1 MQISTADETHYPN
14 LELRM
19 WRLCEPNLKLVMRVC
34 SLFIAFTLITTQV
47 LMATTTRN
55 GQDAKVT
62 LELKGESLESAL
74 RKIEKLS
81 PYRFVYRSEEVSQVA
96 NLTLAKAE
104 RTVDETLSLILT
116 NTPFTYRLMKKNIL
130 IVKKGEESASLSGSI
145 EEAFV
150 DINVT
155 GRVTSSDDG
164 SGLPGVSVLV
174 KGSQAG
180 TVTDSE
186 GRYSISVPNAS
197 SILVFS
203 FIGYTPAEITVDGRT
218 TIDVSLE
225 TDIMQLSEVVVTAF
239 GIAQDKKALVSATQE
254 VNSKEIGYS
263 KEANLVDALNSKV
276 AGVQITRQAGSAGA
290 ASSIV
295 IRGLSS
301 ISGENQPLFVVD
313 GIPINNSFRTNNR
326 EGGVDVSNRAIDIN
340 PNDIETINVLKGP
353 AATALYG
360 IQAASGV
367 VIITTKRGA
376 RSDGKTVAVN
386 FSSNYSV
393 DKIMKNFPAQMRY
406 AQGDNGIY
414 NTTTF
419 SHFGPPLSTLRYD
432 GTDLN
437 PSDPRGR
444 IVDMNDPTAV
454 ADARLTPVNNQ
465 DKFYQNG
472 TTWDNNLSLSTG
484 SQNGTFYFSLG
495 NYAQNGIIPDNE
507 FDRTTMKLTAE
518 SFVRDNFKITGSVN
532 YVYSTSTRF
541 GRGDNFSDVIQGTI
555 RTPPSFDNSLGY
567 TLPNGT
573 QRAFRNNSPDNPFWT
588 INNNPYNDEVNRILG
603 FLQFN
608 YDPTKWLNI
617 MYRMGTDVASDKRN
631 QQWARGSFGGDGLNG
646 RVLEDTYN
654 DRIVN
659 SDFIATATK
668 TFGDFNVSLMLGHNY
683 FIRSERRQYFDGRN
697 LAIPGLY
704 NISNA
709 TDNLVQIQNES
720 LKKTVAG
727 LSRLAVDYKNFLFLE
742 LNGRN
747 EWTSTLLNPNNS
759 FFYGSAGLGFVF
771 TDAFQI
777 NQGILSYGKIRGSYA
792 EAGRDAPVYSSQ
804 TYYERGITSGVW
816 GGTIRFPLAG
826 VGGVELSNL
835 AGNANLRPERNKT
848 FEIGTELKFLNNRIG
863 IDFNY
868 YRTLNVD
875 QIISVTLPG
884 STGFNNQRVNAG
896 EIENK
901 GIEII
906 GTAVP
911 VKSQNVEWTISAN
924 FTRNRNLVLELPVER
939 IALAGFGNLRP
950 IIKKGEPV
958 SVFYGTGFL
967 RDDAGNMIISD
978 LGFPQKVPVSA
989 ENPSGE
995 IRLGNPQPDWMMG
1008 VRNTVSFKSYTLTF
1022 LWDFR
1027 KGGDVANISSNWQR
1041 AQGVPDFTYDRGH
1054 LVIFEGVK
1062 GDGTKNT
1069 TPVLISDA
1077 TYYTNNNGNRDIAE
1091 RFVEDGS
1098 WVRLRDVSLG
1108 FTLPKNLV
1116 SKLHLRN
1123 LDLSIYGRNLL
1134 LFTGYSGVD
1143 PETNFAGPNTSVG
1156 VDAFGTPTTRSY
1168 GVSLKAS
1175 L

>member
-1 MQISTADETHYPN
+1 MKNSTADETHDPGRGQGMRRLGNPN
-14 LELRM
+14 LRQVK
-19 WRLCEPNLKLVMRVC
+19 RVSSLV
-34 SLFIAFTLITTQV
+34 LTLMV
-47 LMATTTRN
+47 LTMQMSIATTHK

-62 LELKGESLESAL
+62 LELNGESLESAL

-81 PYRFVYRSEEVSQVA
+81 PYRFVYRSEEVRQVE
-96 NLTLAKAE
+96 NLTLVRAE
-104 RTVDETLSLILT
+104 RTVDETLSLILSD
-116 NTPFTYRLMKKNIL
+116 TPFTYRLMKKNIL
-130 IVKKGEESASLSGSI
+130 IVKKGEESPSVSELMNDES
-145 EEAFV
+145 V
-150 DINVT
+150 DVNVS

-164 SGLPGVSVLV
+164 SALPGVSVLV
-174 KGSQAG
+174 KGTQAG

-186 GRYSISVPNAS
+186 GKYAISVPNIS
-197 SILVFS
+197 SVLVFS
-203 FIGYTPAEITVDGRT
+203 FIGYTPVEITVEGRS
-218 TIDVSLE
+218 TIDVSME

-254 VNSKEIGYS
+254 VNSKEIGYA

-367 VIITTKRGA
+367 IIITTKRGI
-376 RSDGKTVAVN
+376 RSDEKTVAVN
-386 FSSNYSV
+386 FTSNYSV

-406 AQGDNGIY
+406 AQGDNGVY
-414 NTTTF
+414 NTSTF
-419 SHFGPPLSTLRYD
+419 SHFGPPLTTLRYD
-432 GTDLN
+432 GTELN
-437 PSDPRGR
+437 PADSKGR

-454 ADARLTPVNNQ
+454 ADAYLTPVNNQ
-465 DKFYQNG
+465 DKFYQDG
-472 TTWDNNLSLSTG
+472 TTWDNNLSLSVG
-484 SQNGTFYFSLG
+484 SQNSTFYFSLG

-507 FDRTTMKLTAE
+507 FDRTSMKLTAE
-518 SFVRDNFKITGSVN
+518 SFIRDDLKITGSVN

-567 TLPNGT
+567 TLLNGT
-573 QRAFRNNSPDNPFWT
+573 QRAFRTNSPDNPFWT
-588 INNNPYNDEVNRILG
+588 IANNPYNDEVNRILG

-608 YDPTKWLNI
+608 YDPTKWLSL
-617 MYRMGTDVASDKRN
+617 MYRMGTDVSSDKRN
-631 QQWARGSFGGDGLNG
+631 QQWERGSFGGDGLNG

-668 TFGDFNVSLMLGHNY
+668 SFGDFNTSLMIGHNY
-683 FIRSERRQYFDGRN
+683 FFKSEKRQYFDGRN
-697 LAIPGLY
+697 LAVPGLF

-709 TDNLVQIQNES
+709 TDNLVQTQNEN
-720 LKKTVAG
+720 LKKTVAV
-727 LSRLAVDYKNFLFLE
+727 LSRFAIDYKNFLFLE

-747 EWTSTLLNPNNS
+747 EWTSTLLPPNNS

-771 TDAFQI
+771 SDVLQI
-777 NQGILSYGKIRGSYA
+777 NQGILSYGKVRGSYA
-792 EAGRDAPVYSSQ
+792 EAGRDAPVYSSE

-816 GGTIRFPLAG
+816 GGTIRFPVAG
-826 VGGVELSNL
+826 VGGAELSNL
-835 AGNANLRPERNKT
+835 AGNADLRPERNKT
-848 FEIGTELKFLNNRIG
+848 FEIGTELKFLNNRLG

-875 QIISVTLPG
+875 QIISITLPG
-884 STGFNNQRVNAG
+884 STGFNNRRINAG

-901 GIEII
+901 GIEIVGSAI
-906 GTAVP
+906 PAKGE
-911 VKSQNVEWTISAN
+911 NFEWSISAN

-939 IALAGFGNLRP
+939 IPLAGFGNLRP

-967 RDDAGNMIISD
+967 RDEAGNMIISD

-1008 VRNTVSFKSYTLTF
+1008 VRNTVSFKAYTLTF

-1027 KGGDVANISSNWQR
+1027 KGGDVANVTSNWQR

-1054 LVIFEGVK
+1054 LVIFDGVK

-1098 WVRLRDVSLG
+1098 WIRLRDVSLG
-1108 FTLPKNLV
+1108 FALPKSVV